1 MEAEHNTAAANGFEY
16 DTMAADWVDDGDLS
30 ADPGSKDPGAKD
42 PDNGSDPSKSD
53 KGDKSDS
60 NDKSDKSDNDKG
72 KTKLAQTS
80 DDLLPSMALT
90 GMMALTALAVC
101 FWAWRRG
108 NRSVRGKHAR

>member
-1 MEAEHNTAAANGFEY
+1 MTA
-16 DTMAADWVDDGDLS
+16 TCRRI
-30 ADPGSKDPGAKD
+30 PGSKDPGAKD

-90 GMMALTALAVC
+90 GMMALDGLGRVLLGMASRQPLCARQARTLAHIDDH
-101 FWAWRRG
+101 G
-108 NRSVRGKHAR
+108 GPSTP